1 MMRLS
6 NADILKLIPS
16 FMRDDEA
23 VEALAKAINELITE
37 PGGRTEQLRVWDKI
51 DELGHAELD
60 ELAWELNVDWYSSA
74 LPLDRK
80 RETIKVSDQ
89 VHSKRGTKWAVE
101 QLVSAYFG
109 SGYVEEWFDVGYP
122 FEAAP
127 FHFIV
132 LTAKEDMTD
141 GIFQEFSR
149 ITKEAISTRSK
160 LDGVFYLKEYSALVI
175 CQKETSSHLF
185 SFARCGTKPKRA
197 QVGAIREH
205 DIAASKERTAY
216 LYEFPQLN
224 IKAGTYPRTA
234 TGGSLINQVA
244 AAQYSLLSYRF
255 GFIKCGTQRCGQ
267 V

>member
-6 NADILKLIPS
+6 NADIMKLIPG

-23 VEALAKAINELITE
+23 VEALAKAVNELVTG
-37 PGGRTEQLRVWDKI
+37 PGGKVGQLRVWDKI

-74 LPLDRK
+74 LELERK

-101 QLVSAYFG
+101 QLVGAYFG
-109 SGYVEEWFDVGYP
+109 SGYVSEWFDAGYP
-122 FEAAP
+122 FDPSP

-132 LTAKEDMTD
+132 LTAKGDMTD
-141 GIFQEFSR
+141 AVFQEFIR
-149 ITKEAISTRSK
+149 ITKEAISARSK
-160 LDGVFYLKEYSALVI
+160 LDGVFYLKEYNALVI
-175 CQKETSSHLF
+175 CQKQTSSHLF
-185 SFARCGTKPKRA
+185 GFKRCGTKPRRA
-197 QVGAIREH
+197 WVGAIRENGA
-205 DIAASKERTAY
+205 IASRERTAY
-216 LYEFPQLN
+216 LYEFPELG

-234 TGGSLINQVA
+234 TGGSLITREA
-244 AAQYSLLSYRF
+244 AALYTVLPYRF
-255 GFIKCGTQRCGQ
+255 SFMRCGTRRCGQ